1 MMNHC
6 REPNGFPINLL
17 VSVVN
22 AVNMFA
28 TGGKNGVKRVQA
40 SDLTVGDRIIQLCAK
55 IVALS

>member
-1 MMNHC
+1 MNHC

-40 SDLTVGDRIIQLCAK
+40 SDLTVGDSIFQSCVQIGAFP
-55 IVALS
+55 